1 MRIRQTFVACLGLC
15 AALASQGPLV
25 LEFVH
30 RNSPTAQ
37 KYLIETMGGGVA
49 IFDYDNDGRLDL
61 FFINSGNTAV
71 PGLFGR
77 NEATY
82 WNRLYRQ
89 TRTGAFEDVTVAAG
103 LDRGPNLYGMGVAT
117 GDVDNDGFLDL
128 VLTGYGGAVV
138 LYRND
143 GKGKFS
149 VDGKFPAVTGW
160 TVSAGFFDYDNDG
173 WLDLFVTRYLDWQ
186 MSKNILCGTPFQ
198 AYCQPNK
205 FPAVTN
211 VLLHNEGRGVFR
223 DVSAAAGLTAKAGK
237 ALGLCFEDF
246 DLDGNT
252 DVFVANDGME
262 QYLFRNEGR
271 GRFAEMGLEAGV
283 AFGDDGKPFAGM
295 GVACADYDNDGRPDI
310 AVTNL
315 ALERFALFRN
325 TGAGIFDY
333 ASTATGLAGQ
343 SARSSGWGAAF
354 GDWDNDG
361 RKDLFVAQS
370 HVLDNVD
377 RIHAGLRYQETAAI
391 YWSRRG
397 KFERIDVGA
406 ARAWRGAAFG
416 DLNEDGALDAVLTEL
431 GGRPVIHWGK
441 PAKGQHWLLLR
452 LKGKENRFG
461 IGARVRAGQIHG
473 YASTAGSYLSASDAR
488 VHLGLGERTQVDLEV
503 VWPKGKRQVLK
514 DVRVDRELVL
524 EEPE

>member
-1 MRIRQTFVACLGLC
+1 MRRFLVACLGLG

-30 RNSPTAQ
+30 RNSPTEQ

-49 IFDYDNDGRLDL
+49 VFDYDNDGRLDL
-61 FFINSGNTAV
+61 FFVNSGKTTV
-71 PGLFGR
+71 PDQFGR
-77 NEATY
+77 KEAAY

-89 TRTGAFEDVTVAAG
+89 MGDGSFADVTVAAG

-128 VLTGYGGAVV
+128 VVTGYGGAVV

-143 GKGKFS
+143 GQGKFS
-149 VDGKFPAVTGW
+149 VDVQFPSVSGW
-160 TVSAGFFDYDNDG
+160 SASAGFFDYDNDG
-173 WLDLFVTRYLDWQ
+173 RLDLFVTRYLDWQ
-186 MSKNILCGTPFQ
+186 MSKNILCGTPFS

-211 VLLHNEGRGVFR
+211 VLLRNEGGGRFR
-223 DVSAAAGLTAKAGK
+223 DVSDAAGFGAKPGK

-246 DLDGNT
+246 DLDGRT
-252 DVFVANDGME
+252 DIFVANDGME
-262 QYLFRNEGR
+262 QFLFRNEGN

-315 ALERFALFRN
+315 ALERFALYRN
-325 TGAGIFDY
+325 TGAGIFEY
-333 ASTATGLAGQ
+333 ASAATGLAGQ
-343 SARSSGWGAAF
+343 SARSSGWGTAW

-370 HVLDNVD
+370 HVLDNVE
-377 RIHAGLRYQETAAI
+377 RMNAGLRYREKAAI
-391 YWSRRG
+391 YWNREGR
-397 KFERIDVGA
+397 FERLDLGE

-416 DLNEDGALDAVLTEL
+416 DLNGDGALDVVMVEL
-431 GGRPVIHWGK
+431 GGRPVIHWGEPRPGK
-441 PAKGQHWLLLR
+441 HWLVVR
-452 LKGKENRFG
+452 LKGKENRYG
-461 IGARVRAGQIHG
+461 IGARVSAGEVHG
-473 YASTAGSYLSASDAR
+473 YATTAGSYLSASDAR
-488 VHLGLGERTQVDLEV
+488 VHLGLGERTKVDLAV
-503 VWPKGKRQVLK
+503 VWPTGKRQVIE
-514 DVRVDRELVL
+514 DVRVDREIVVV
-524 EEPE
+524 EPE